1 MRMLR
6 ILKNSIRDALKS
18 VFRNVSLSTA
28 SITCSTITLILVGL
42 AIILSANVNN
52 FTKDLKKDLTI
63 VVFMKRN
70 STIEEA
76 QILREQILMIENVDH
91 TNLVFESNENV
102 KKEMQL
108 KYDVFNSIM
117 NSWTEDDNFLQHQF
131 KVKVTNID
139 NIKKT
144 ALAIE
149 KLDKVDTTKYG
160 EEMVD
165 QLLGVFD
172 IVEKGSIAIVGALVI
187 VTIFLISNTIKLTI
201 FSRKTEI
208 EIMRLIGTSNI
219 VIKLPLVFEGL
230 MLGIIGA
237 IIPVIVVIYG
247 YTIAYDRL
255 GGILFSKIIKMI
267 NPSGF
272 IIYVALLL
280 LAIGS
285 VVGIIGS
292 SRAVRKYLKI

>member
-117 NSWTEDDNFLQHQF
+117 NSWTEDDNFLQHQY

-247 YTIAYDRL
+247 YTIAYDHL